1 MMSRGSHPKL
11 PFLAL
16 LALAIFFSLAC
27 QTPQPTPGRAAAPAT
42 PERAPSAPPSG
53 PVHDLSQ
60 DEAEGGHTLRK
71 HVGRTDD
78 ELRQRLRHERNI
90 AAASTWT
97 DRTTAEQAVGIA
109 IAQNRDKISRW
120 LDRPSRANLVLDY
133 DGNPA
138 HPIGR
143 TLNRDAD
150 QTNPCSHAVIVLKRT
165 DDRYFILTSYPE
177 CR

>member
-1 MMSRGSHPKL
+1 MMSRDSRPKL

-16 LALAIFFSLAC
+16 LALALLVSPAC
-27 QTPQPTPGRAAAPAT
+27 QTPQSTPSRAATTTKQEYA
-42 PERAPSAPPSG
+42 SAAAPSG
-53 PVHDLSQ
+53 PVRDLSQ
-60 DEAEGGHTLRK
+60 DETEGGHTLRK
-71 HVGRTDD
+71 HVGRSDD

-90 AAASTWT
+90 VAASTWT
-97 DRTTAEQAVGIA
+97 DRATAEQAVGMA
-109 IAQNRDKISRW
+109 IVQNRDKISRW

-133 DGNPA
+133 DGDPA

-150 QTNPCSHAVIVLKRT
+150 QATPCSQAVIVLKRT
-165 DDRYFILTSYPE
+165 DNSYYVLTAYPE

>member
-1 MMSRGSHPKL
+1 MSRASHPRL
-11 PFLAL
+11 LFLAL
-16 LALAIFFSLAC
+16 LALALLVSPACLAP
-27 QTPQPTPGRAAAPAT
+27 QTTSNQASPPAKPEPASSAAPA
-42 PERAPSAPPSG
+42 G
-53 PVHDLSQ
+53 PVRDLSQ
-60 DEAEGGHTLRK
+60 DEADGGHTLRK

-97 DRTTAEQAVGIA
+97 DRAAAEQAVGVT
-109 IAQNRDKISRW
+109 IAQNRNKISSW

-133 DGNPA
+133 DGDPA

-143 TLNRDAD
+143 TLDRDAS
-150 QTNPCSHAVIVLKRT
+150 QAAPCSHAVIVLKRT
-165 DDRYFILTSYPE
+165 DNLYYVLTAYPE

>member
-1 MMSRGSHPKL
+1 MMSRASHPKL
-11 PFLAL
+11 PFLGL
-16 LALAIFFSLAC
+16 LALALLVSPGC
-27 QTPQPTPGRAAAPAT
+27 QAPQTTSSQATPPAKPEPASSTAPAAPL
-42 PERAPSAPPSG
+42 R
-53 PVHDLSQ
+53 DLSQ

-97 DRTTAEQAVGIA
+97 DRAVAEQAVGLA

-133 DGNPA
+133 DGDPA

-143 TLNRDAD
+143 TLDRDAS
-150 QTNPCSHAVIVLKRT
+150 QAAPCSHAVIVLKRT
-165 DDRYFILTSYPE
+165 DNLYYVLTAYPE

>member
-1 MMSRGSHPKL
+1 MMSRASHPKL

-16 LALAIFFSLAC
+16 LALAILVSSAC
-27 QTPQPTPGRAAAPAT
+27 QSPETTSSRAT
-42 PERAPSAPPSG
+42 PPAKPEPASSTVPAG
-53 PVHDLSQ
+53 PVRDLSQ

-71 HVGRTDD
+71 HVSRTDD

-97 DRTTAEQAVGIA
+97 DRGAAEQAVGIA
-109 IAQNRDKISRW
+109 IAQNRDKLSRW

-133 DGNPA
+133 DGDPA

-150 QTNPCSHAVIVLKRT
+150 QATPCSHAVIVLKRT
-165 DDRYFILTSYPE
+165 DNSYFVLTAYPE

>member
-1 MMSRGSHPKL
+1 MSRGSHPKL

-16 LALAIFFSLAC
+16 LGLAILFSLAC
-27 QTPQPTPGRAAAPAT
+27 QTPQTTPSQAAAPAK
-42 PERAPSAPPSG
+42 PERTSSTAPAG
-53 PVHDLSQ
+53 PARDLSQ

-71 HVGRTDD
+71 HVGRTDE
-78 ELRQRLRHERNI
+78 ELSQRLRHERNI

-97 DRTTAEQAVGIA
+97 DRATAEQCVGIA

-120 LDRPSRANLVLDY
+120 LDRPSRANLALDY
-133 DGNPA
+133 DADPD

-150 QTNPCSHAVIVLKRT
+150 RTTPCSHAVIVLKRT
-165 DDRYFILTSYPE
+165 DDSYFVLTSYPE